1 MALIPWRDEF
11 NVGIVMVD
19 QQHRQLVAI
28 LNHLHEVMKNGSL
41 ALDVRMVLSELT
53 SYTRFHFAAEEKL
66 MAECDDPQRDGHIRK
81 HRAMVARVGDFVEE
95 MRFNS
100 ATTPPK
106 LLYFLKEWLT
116 RHILET
122 DREMARFCSRA
133 MQAR

>member
-1 MALIPWRDEF
+1 MALIPWREDF

-19 QQHRQLVAI
+19 QQHRQLVSI
-28 LNHLHEVMKNGSL
+28 LNHLHEVMKNGSHPI
-41 ALDVRMVLSELT
+41 DVQTVLSELT
-53 SYTRFHFAAEEKL
+53 SYTRFHFTAEEKL
-66 MAECDDPQRDGHIRK
+66 MAECGYPAREEHIRK

-106 LLYFLKEWLT
+106 LLNFLKEWLT

-122 DREMARFCSRA
+122 DREMAQFCSRTL
-133 MQAR
+133 QAR